1 MITSCRRLS
10 DRRTMSVVRLS
21 LRLLQAVIMRTFG
34 EKLIN
39 SFRLTA
45 GLAETI
51 GKFTNLMQI
60 SIYLDGVWLW
70 QLPSA
75 ESGEKLKILVW
86 LRAHSRHLPIRSLV
100 MTTSLCRELWK
111 YFSLVETDFS
121 VIVRWKPVR
130 SSCVAIYQLYN
141 LSTNLYASDR
151 SNLHLR

>member
-60 SIYLDGVWLW
+60 SIYLDGVWL
-70 QLPSA
+70 
-75 ESGEKLKILVW
+75 
-86 LRAHSRHLPIRSLV
+86 
-100 MTTSLCRELWK
+100 
-111 YFSLVETDFS
+111 
-121 VIVRWKPVR
+121 
-130 SSCVAIYQLYN
+130 
-141 LSTNLYASDR
+141 
-151 SNLHLR
+151 